1 MLQIIRD
8 RAQGLIAWIIVLL
21 IIIPFALW
29 GINQYFQNDAD
40 LSVARVNDAGIPA
53 RDFQLVY
60 QQVQAFR
67 KSLMGD
73 NFNAAFMDEND
84 MKRDALDRLIRRE
97 VLVQSAIDA
106 GLRVG
111 DSQLRQTIL
120 EHEQFQQNGK
130 FDQELY
136 LRILN
141 AQGMSAGKFEASL
154 QRDLLANQM
163 LAGFAETALAMDYEL
178 DNIQRIRDQQRKI
191 GYLTLKVDDYLDN
204 AQVSDSEIA
213 DYYNAHLDRY
223 AVPELVSVDYLE
235 LSASSLVRNIKVDE
249 ETLRKMYEEQSA
261 SFSVGEERHARH
273 ILIKVDENADDKA
286 IEAARGKAQ
295 DVLSKIRAGGDFK
308 KLAKK
313 FSEDAGSAA
322 EGGDLGF
329 FARGVMVKPFEDS
342 VFATPVD
349 GVSDLVKSPFGF
361 HIIKLEDIKTGHTKS
376 FGEMRAQL
384 EQEYKARKVDEH
396 FFEQADLL
404 ANLTYE
410 SPNTLANAAQEL
422 SLPVNTTGLFSRD
435 QGQGIASNPKV
446 REAAFNNDVLEAG
459 NNSETIELGQN
470 HLVVL
475 RIKERKPASTLPQ
488 EEVKGQIISQLRRDK
503 AVDTAKSAGDSLLK
517 RISNGKSVEL
527 LADEMKIKWKK
538 TGFIGR
544 NDATVTPEIVQA
556 AFKIAKPVGSGP
568 VSKGIS
574 LSSGDYAIVAVYET
588 RDGNPAAVDEAA
600 RETLRASTMR
610 TNGQQD
616 SSSLY
621 EGLKKRAK
629 ITEYPDRI

>member
-40 LSVARVNDAGIPA
+40 LSVARVNDTGIPA

-73 NFNAAFMDEND
+73 NFNAAFMVEND

-141 AQGMSAGKFEASL
+141 AQGMSPGKFEASL

-235 LSASSLVRNIKVDE
+235 LSANSNS
-249 ETLRKMYEEQSA
+249 
-261 SFSVGEERHARH
+261 
-273 ILIKVDENADDKA
+273 
-286 IEAARGKAQ
+286 
-295 DVLSKIRAGGDFK
+295 
-308 KLAKK
+308 
-313 FSEDAGSAA
+313 
-322 EGGDLGF
+322 
-329 FARGVMVKPFEDS
+329 
-342 VFATPVD
+342 
-349 GVSDLVKSPFGF
+349 
-361 HIIKLEDIKTGHTKS
+361 
-376 FGEMRAQL
+376 
-384 EQEYKARKVDEH
+384 
-396 FFEQADLL
+396 LL
-404 ANLTYE
+404 A
-410 SPNTLANAAQEL
+410 P
-422 SLPVNTTGLFSRD
+422 F
-435 QGQGIASNPKV
+435 
-446 REAAFNNDVLEAG
+446 
-459 NNSETIELGQN
+459 
-470 HLVVL
+470 
-475 RIKERKPASTLPQ
+475 
-488 EEVKGQIISQLRRDK
+488 
-503 AVDTAKSAGDSLLK
+503 AKS
-517 RISNGKSVEL
+517 
-527 LADEMKIKWKK
+527 
-538 TGFIGR
+538 R
-544 NDATVTPEIVQA
+544 N
-556 AFKIAKPVGSGP
+556 
-568 VSKGIS
+568 
-574 LSSGDYAIVAVYET
+574 
-588 RDGNPAAVDEAA
+588 N
-600 RETLRASTMR
+600 
-610 TNGQQD
+610 
-616 SSSLY
+616 
-621 EGLKKRAK
+621 K
-629 ITEYPDRI
+629 ITDNNQH